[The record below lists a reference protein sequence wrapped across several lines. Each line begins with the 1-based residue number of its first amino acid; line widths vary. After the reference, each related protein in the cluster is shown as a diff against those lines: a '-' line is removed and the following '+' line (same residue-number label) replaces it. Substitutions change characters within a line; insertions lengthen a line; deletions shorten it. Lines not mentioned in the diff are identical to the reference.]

1 MPVTMTEPVE
11 IRESRASALH
21 VRSTPTMPT
30 IIGGLLAVGTIITR
44 MTTGHGLAEI
54 YALAFVASTAGLG
67 FALDDPAA
75 ETVAASPTPLARRR
89 IHRVSIAG
97 TITVATWLVIAGV
110 VATSDT
116 QRFPTYDVII
126 EVAALAAI
134 CLATSAL
141 VQRRTQA
148 PGGPTAALVVLVGPA
163 FLYGVVFR
171 DVRVFPSLVPGQD
184 LRERWIWLALA
195 CAALLVLTSRDPA
208 GRKRIR
214 YNSRMRSTSRRATRC
229 TSVCNRASSASA
241 TDLPAPDSRVRL
253 SRSNRRRRRRQ
264 NDQLAR
270 ARGSGR

>member
-1 MPVTMTEPVE
+1 MTEPVE
-11 IRESRASALH
+11 IRGSRASTLQ
-21 VRSTPTMPT
+21 VRSTPTVPT
-30 IIGGLLAVGTIITR
+30 IIGGLIAVATVIAR
-44 MTTGHGLAEI
+44 MSTGHDVAEI

-89 IHRVSIAG
+89 IRRVSIAG
-97 TITVATWLVIAGV
+97 TITVTTWLVIAGA

-134 CLATSAL
+134 ALATSAL
-141 VQRRTQA
+141 VQRRAQA

-184 LRERWIWLALA
+184 LRQRWIWLGLVAAVVLALA
-195 CAALLVLTSRDPA
+195 SRDPA
-208 GRKRIR
+208 GRKRSR
-214 YNSRMRSTSRRATRC
+214 HNSRMRSTPRRAMLE
-229 TSVCNRASSASA
+229 S
-241 TDLPAPDSRVRL
+241 
-253 SRSNRRRRRRQ
+253 
-264 NDQLAR
+264 
-270 ARGSGR
+270 

>member
-1 MPVTMTEPVE
+1 MPVTLPRAVE
-11 IRESRASALH
+11 IRESRASTLQ
-21 VRSTPTMPT
+21 VRSTPTVPT
-30 IIGGLLAVGTIITR
+30 IIGGLIAVGTIITR
-44 MTTGHGLAEI
+44 MSTGHDLAEI

-75 ETVAASPTPLARRR
+75 ETVGASPTPLAGRRV
-89 IHRVSIAG
+89 HRVAIVGSITA
-97 TITVATWLVIAGV
+97 TTWLVIAAV

-134 CLATSAL
+134 GLATSAM

-148 PGGPTAALVVLVGPA
+148 PGGPTAALVVLVGPV

-184 LRERWIWLALA
+184 LRDRWIWLALA

-208 GRKRIR
+208 GQKRVR
-214 YNSRMRSTSRRATRC
+214 HNSRMRSSARRAMLE
-229 TSVCNRASSASA
+229 S
-241 TDLPAPDSRVRL
+241 
-253 SRSNRRRRRRQ
+253 
-264 NDQLAR
+264 
-270 ARGSGR
+270 

>member
-1 MPVTMTEPVE
+1 MTLSEPVE

-30 IIGGLLAVGTIITR
+30 ILGGLIAVGTIITR
-44 MTTGHGLAEI
+44 MSTGHDLAEI
-54 YALAFVASTAGLG
+54 YSLAFVASTAGLG

-75 ETVAASPTPLARRR
+75 ETVGASPTPLARRR
-89 IHRVSIAG
+89 IHRVAIVGA
-97 TITVATWLVIAGV
+97 ITAASWLVIAAV

-134 CLATSAL
+134 GLATSAV

-148 PGGPTAALVVLVGPA
+148 SGGPTAALVVLVGPV
-163 FLYGVVFR
+163 FLSGVVFR

-195 CAALLVLTSRDPA
+195 CAAVLVFTSRDPA
-208 GRKRIR
+208 GQKNARH
-214 YNSRMRSTSRRATRC
+214 NSRMRSASRRAKLE
-229 TSVCNRASSASA
+229 S
-241 TDLPAPDSRVRL
+241 
-253 SRSNRRRRRRQ
+253 
-264 NDQLAR
+264 
-270 ARGSGR
+270 